1 MPTNNPVIPVQ
12 PNEQQYG
19 VDKLYTCPRFTRALY
34 KEKFGEEAPP
44 YSPARQIKRWF
55 FTDKTSAGPDPELC
69 TVQVYDPTTRTIR
82 NIGLL
87 IDEYT
92 SVNLPGATSY
102 PKYTNPSTSLAVI
115 VDPNGNT
122 NIKLSGSSIV
132 DPELVKSIV
141 AEINSQLNAT
151 HNVTFVAEEK
161 DVNEYNPYKIVYGLE
176 SRRQMTIN
184 NSSNGRKF
192 DAAAVLLDRFEK
204 GVGSPGKWA
213 LGPDGG
219 PQFTPDVPID
229 GEQDLR
235 PEVPM
240 PCRSLLPNERFAAVT
255 FGGMGGVVEK
265 FDPTPV
271 QPPMGDGFT
280 EADRIKLNEIA
291 VAVGV
296 RV

>member
-1 MPTNNPVIPVQ
+1 MPTNNPVTPAQ
-12 PNEQQYG
+12 PNAQQYG
-19 VDKLYTCPRFTRALY
+19 VYELYTCPRFTRALY

-44 YSPARQIKRWF
+44 YSPTRQIKRWF
-55 FTDKTSAGPDPELC
+55 FTDKTAAGPDPELC

-87 IDEYT
+87 INEYT
-92 SVNLPGATSY
+92 SVNLPGTVSY
-102 PKYTNPSTSLAVI
+102 PKYDNPSTSLAVI

-122 NIKLSGSSIV
+122 NVKLSGSSIAN
-132 DPELVKSIV
+132 PELVKSV
-141 AEINSQLNAT
+141 VSEINSQL
-151 HNVTFVAEEK
+151 NVTFVAEEK
-161 DVNEYNPYKIVYGLE
+161 DVNEYSPYKIVYGLE

-184 NSSNGRKF
+184 NGNGGKF
-192 DAAAVLLDRFEK
+192 DAAAILRDRFEK
-204 GVGSPGKWA
+204 GIGSPGKWA

-240 PCRSLLPNERFAAVT
+240 PCRSLLPNERFATVT
-255 FGGMGGVVEK
+255 FGGIGGVIEK
-265 FDPTPV
+265 VDLAPV
-271 QPPMGDGFT
+271 PVGDGFT
-280 EADRIKLNEIA
+280 EADRLKLNDIA

-296 RV
+296 KKS